1 MYKTTSALIV
11 GCVAALAFAAPKPAL
26 ATTAV
31 PIQDGASDAGLV
43 QEVGK
48 KDKNWTKRDRYTYR
62 DGPRYRPY
70 YSDRRYSYDYERD
83 YDYDYPRRRSGTT
96 LHFDF

>member
-1 MYKTTSALIV
+1 MYKTTSALFA
-11 GCVAALAFAAPKPAL
+11 GCVAALAFAAPTPAL

-31 PIQDGASDAGLV
+31 PAIHDGASDAGMV

-48 KDKNWTKRDRYTYR
+48 KDKNWTKRDRYSYR
-62 DGPRYRPY
+62 DAPRYRPY
-70 YSDRRYSYDYERD
+70 GYSYRRYSYDDD
-83 YDYDYPRRRSGTT
+83 YYDYPRRRSGTT